1 MQISNKQWS
10 EVKKR
15 VRKRSNMSV
24 VDYERLLQPLQS
36 KTFVLKLVVIA
47 IPNEETMDS
56 ILSCYKEYLTM
67 AIQKMLE
74 IQCEVSF
81 ELNEGGKTGLIHRQS
96 MAQGHLMK

>member
-67 AIQKMLE
+67 AI
-74 IQCEVSF
+74 
-81 ELNEGGKTGLIHRQS
+81 
-96 MAQGHLMK
+96 